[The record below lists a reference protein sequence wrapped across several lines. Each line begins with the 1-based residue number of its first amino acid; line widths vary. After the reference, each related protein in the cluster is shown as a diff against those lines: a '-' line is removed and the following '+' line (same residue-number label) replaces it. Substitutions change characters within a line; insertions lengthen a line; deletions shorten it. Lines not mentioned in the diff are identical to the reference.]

1 MDAAGLKVP
10 FFRLE
15 LDEEDINSVASVLR
29 SGWLTTGPQ
38 VASFEQ
44 EFAEF
49 VGGDVGAVA
58 VASNTGGMHL
68 VLEALGIGPGD
79 EVIIATL
86 TFTATAE
93 VVRHLGAEVVF
104 VDVDRQSLCVD
115 PDEIASAIT
124 PRSRAIMPV
133 HFGGRPCD
141 MGRIYELAEP
151 LGIPVVDDAAHAMPT
166 AINGI
171 HVGGSSSA
179 GGNRQLLPK

>member
-38 VASFEQ
+38 VASFER

-79 EVIIATL
+79 EVI
-86 TFTATAE
+86 
-93 VVRHLGAEVVF
+93 V
-104 VDVDRQSLCVD
+104 
-115 PDEIASAIT
+115 
-124 PRSRAIMPV
+124 
-133 HFGGRPCD
+133 
-141 MGRIYELAEP
+141 
-151 LGIPVVDDAAHAMPT
+151 PT
-166 AINGI
+166 
-171 HVGGSSSA
+171 
-179 GGNRQLLPK
+179 